1 MNPAAPVA
9 MGATARW
16 RQVPRKWQAV
26 MVLLAALVVAEF
38 VISFAGA
45 LYGTPSR
52 SILGSASSLDTSGKG
67 TAALA
72 QLLGSSRHAVR
83 LLEGPLDHA
92 ALPVPGTLFVLD
104 PGRRLSSELPAISR
118 YLAAGGRV
126 VLAGRQVAT
135 TLRALLGTGLLPIW
149 QSAITGT
156 TRPSSREPEDYA
168 AGVVVSG
175 GAGSWRRAATSPPSV
190 RTLLAGPGGALA
202 LLADIGPGRLVL
214 LASSSPLENASLARA
229 DNAAFGLDL
238 AGPAGAAVAFDEY
251 DHLQTSPGSGIAD
264 LPGHWQ
270 LALLLG
276 LAAVLVWILSA
287 ARRFGPPA
295 RAERELVPPRIAHV
309 DAVAALLASG
319 SADRLRA
326 GAAPLRLAAR
336 ERLCRALSVGP
347 YATDSE
353 LLAASESR
361 GMAPELVVAILAE
374 PRSERDLL
382 ALGRGYATLTER
394 RRWS

>member
-1 MNPAAPVA
+1 
-9 MGATARW
+9 
-16 RQVPRKWQAV
+16 

-156 TRPSSREPEDYA
+156 TRP
-168 AGVVVSG
+168 
-175 GAGSWRRAATSPPSV
+175 
-190 RTLLAGPGGALA
+190 
-202 LLADIGPGRLVL
+202 
-214 LASSSPLENASLARA
+214 SSPLENASLARA